1 MKKISERAGRMDGS
15 LIAQRSGYDPE
26 AIAAREAEITG
37 KPQRVDPLTPDDL
50 SGDAKDLVTRIRAAI
65 GLAPGADIPEY
76 CLTMVKHPEIFRCQM
91 EMGAAI
97 FKGALSPR
105 ERELAVLRVAWLMRA
120 PYEWGEHVDIGQRYG
135 VAKAEIE
142 QVIEGSSAPG
152 WSEHDRALL
161 RGVEEL
167 ISEQSISDATW
178 ATLAKSWNDQ
188 QLIEF
193 PMMVGQ
199 YVATALVQ
207 NSLRMRL
214 MPGNPGLTYR

>member
-1 MKKISERAGRMDGS
+1 MDGS
-15 LIAQRSGYDPE
+15 LVAQRSGYDPE
-26 AIAAREAEITG
+26 AVAAREAEING
-37 KPQRVDPLTPDDL
+37 KPQRIDPLSPEAL
-50 SGDAKDLVTRIRAAI
+50 SGDARDLVTRIRASI
-65 GLAPGADIPEY
+65 GLSPSADIPEY

-97 FKGALSPR
+97 FKGALPAR

-135 VAKAEIE
+135 VTQEEIE
-142 QVIEGSSAPG
+142 RVIQGSAAQG
-152 WSEHDRALL
+152 WSEHEAALL
-161 RGVEEL
+161 RAVEEL
-167 ISEQSISDATW
+167 LSEQAISDETW
-178 ATLAKSWNDQ
+178 AGLAKSWNEQ

-207 NSLRMRL
+207 NALRMRL
-214 MPGNPGLTYR
+214 AADNPGLTYR

>member
-1 MKKISERAGRMDGS
+1 MDGS

-37 KPQRVDPLTPDDL
+37 KPQRIEPLRAEEL
-50 SGDAKDLVTRIRAAI
+50 SGDAKDLVHRIRAAV
-65 GLAPGADIPEY
+65 GLAPSADIPEY

-105 ERELAVLRVAWLMRA
+105 ERELAVLRVGWLMRA
-120 PYEWGEHVDIGQRYG
+120 PYEWGEHVDISQRYG
-135 VAKAEIE
+135 VTPEEIE
-142 QVIEGSSAPG
+142 RVILGAAAPG
-152 WSEHDRALL
+152 WSEHDAALL
-161 RGVEEL
+161 RAVEEL
-167 ISEQSISDATW
+167 LSEQAISDATW
-178 ATLAKSWNDQ
+178 ATLAKSWNEQ
-188 QLIEF
+188 QLIEL

-207 NSLRMRL
+207 NALRMRL
-214 MPGNPGLTYR
+214 ASDNPGLTYR